1 MNKVLLLLHQYFLAV
16 YQLSTTNCQL
26 VATTNWAVAAL
37 ARSTVSVSPLQLVRL
52 VVAVALVSLVITQ
65 ATIRK
70 SRETTATR
78 RRRRSS
84 DPTHI
89 FDKIT
94 MKLNYV
100 SLTSLFAS
108 LSAVFICAQVWE
120 YDRDQIC
127 LSLSVCLYPS
137 LFLKY
142 NIELNYSPYEIIIFS
157 CRIRSGK
164 DLKTFVLEH

>member
-1 MNKVLLLLHQYFLAV
+1 MNIVLLLLHQYFLAV
-16 YQLSTTNCQL
+16 HQLSTTNCQL

-52 VVAVALVSLVITQ
+52 VVVDVVVAVALVSLVITQ

-70 SRETTATR
+70 SREITT

-84 DPTHI
+84 APTHI

-120 YDRDQIC
+120 YDRDQMSLS
-127 LSLSVCLYPS
+127 LSLSVCVYPT

-142 NIELNYSPYEIIIFS
+142 NIELNYSP
-157 CRIRSGK
+157 
-164 DLKTFVLEH
+164 

>member
-1 MNKVLLLLHQYFLAV
+1 MH
-16 YQLSTTNCQL
+16 QLSTTNCQL

-52 VVAVALVSLVITQ
+52 VVVDVDVVVALVSLVITQ

-70 SRETTATR
+70 SREITT

-84 DPTHI
+84 EPTHI

>member
-1 MNKVLLLLHQYFLAV
+1 M

-26 VATTNWAVAAL
+26 VPTTNWAVAAL

-52 VVAVALVSLVITQ
+52 VVVDVVVAVALVSLAITQ
-65 ATIRK
+65 ATR
-70 SRETTATR
+70 RGTR
-78 RRRRSS
+78 RRS

-100 SLTSLFAS
+100 SLTSLFVF
-108 LSAVFICAQVWE
+108 LSAVSKCAQVWE
-120 YDRDQIC
+120 YDRDQISLS
-127 LSLSVCLYPS
+127 LSLSVIIPL

-142 NIELNYSPYEIIIFS
+142 NIELN
-157 CRIRSGK
+157 C
-164 DLKTFVLEH
+164 